1 MKKAAKFF
9 RIVGGLLMLSEIAY
23 LFLPVI
29 KASQENYPTKYYS
42 QIKFLKDVI
51 KGYVSGAKEIKVSQA
66 DFIAVLLFIA
76 LPVVLSVIFGIVCL
90 ATGACQRICG
100 IASIVSGGLNI
111 AFYFNAVSMGK
122 IYKKQYQTIS
132 KQPLLNVILVAAVL
146 LILFGVML
154 IISKASKQKA
164 DSENVSSMSEPFYG
178 DTVGEAM
185 GNSQINGIDAGGNAE
200 MAANMQM
207 PANGEMPT
215 DANAEMQANQEMPA
229 NAEIQ
234 ANANMQANAS
244 MSANAD
250 IPINANP
257 DSEVTVA
264 EYFESEQTQEENAGE
279 PRGVMVGL
287 SGMYKGAEIP
297 FKSGESIKF
306 GRDTSN
312 DMVFTDAP
320 RVSRHHCVITWDGE
334 NKVYQIIDNSSN
346 GCYINGMEE
355 CIPQNIP
362 LQLEIGTIIDIGDEN
377 NRFRLE

>member
-42 QIKFLKDVI
+42 QIKILKDVI
-51 KGYVSGAKEIKVSQA
+51 KGYVSGAKEIKVLQA
-66 DFIAVLLFIA
+66 DFIACLLFIA

-146 LILFGVML
+146 LMLFGVML

-164 DSENVSSMSEPFYG
+164 DSENVSPMSEPFYG
-178 DTVGEAM
+178 DTAGEAM

-200 MAANMQM
+200 MAVDMEMQANAGMS
-207 PANGEMPT
+207 ANADIPVN
-215 DANAEMQANQEMPA
+215 ANAEMQANQEMPV
-229 NAEIQ
+229 NAE
-234 ANANMQANAS
+234 MQVNS
-244 MSANAD
+244 DMQTNQDLSANQ
-250 IPINANP
+250 
-257 DSEVTVA
+257 DSEVTEA
-264 EYFESEQTQEENAGE
+264 EYFEPEQTQEETVGE

>member
-51 KGYVSGAKEIKVSQA
+51 KGYVSGAKEIKVLQA
-66 DFIAVLLFIA
+66 DFIACLLFIA

-146 LILFGVML
+146 LMLFGVML

-164 DSENVSSMSEPFYG
+164 DSENVSPMSEPFYG
-178 DTVGEAM
+178 DTAGEAM

-207 PANGEMPT
+207 SANGEMPT
-215 DANAEMQANQEMPA
+215 EANAEMQANQEMPV
-229 NAEIQ
+229 NAE
-234 ANANMQANAS
+234 MQVNS
-244 MSANAD
+244 DMQSNQDLSANQ
-250 IPINANP
+250 
-257 DSEVTVA
+257 DSEVTEA
-264 EYFESEQTQEENAGE
+264 EYFEPEQTQEETVGE

-362 LQLEIGTIIDIGDEN
+362 LRLEIGTIIDIGDEN

>member
-66 DFIAVLLFIA
+66 DFIACLLFIA

-146 LILFGVML
+146 LMLFGVML

-164 DSENVSSMSEPFYG
+164 DSENVSPMSEPFYG
-178 DTVGEAM
+178 DTAGEAM

-215 DANAEMQANQEMPA
+215 DANAEMQANQEMPV
-229 NAEIQ
+229 NAE
-234 ANANMQANAS
+234 MQVNS
-244 MSANAD
+244 DMQTNQDLSANQ
-250 IPINANP
+250 
-257 DSEVTVA
+257 DSEVTEA
-264 EYFESEQTQEENAGE
+264 EYFEPGQTQEKTVSE

-297 FKSGESIKF
+297 FKNGESIKF

-377 NRFRLE
+377 NCFRLE

>member
-23 LFLPVI
+23 LFLPMI
-29 KASQENYPTKYYS
+29 KASQKNYPTKYYS

-51 KGYVSGAKEIKVSQA
+51 GWYVSGAKEIKVSQA
-66 DFIAVLLFIA
+66 DLIAVLLFIA

-164 DSENVSSMSEPFYG
+164 DSEDVSAMSKQFYG
-178 DTVGEAM
+178 DTAGED
-185 GNSQINGIDAGGNAE
+185 IRNGQMNGSGADTNAE
-200 MAANMQM
+200 VAADM
-207 PANGEMPT
+207 
-215 DANAEMQANQEMPA
+215 EMQANA
-229 NAEIQ
+229 G
-234 ANANMQANAS
+234 

-250 IPINANP
+250 
-257 DSEVTVA
+257 SEVTEA
-264 EYFESEQTQEENAGE
+264 EYFEPGQTQEKTVSE

>member
-66 DFIAVLLFIA
+66 DFIACLLFIA

-146 LILFGVML
+146 LMLFGVML

-164 DSENVSSMSEPFYG
+164 DSENVSPMSEPFYG
-178 DTVGEAM
+178 DMAGEAM

-215 DANAEMQANQEMPA
+215 DANAEMQANQEMPV
-229 NAEIQ
+229 NAE
-234 ANANMQANAS
+234 MQVNLD
-244 MSANAD
+244 MQTNQDLSANQ
-250 IPINANP
+250 
-257 DSEVTVA
+257 DSEVTEA
-264 EYFESEQTQEENAGE
+264 EYFEPEQTQEETVGE

>member
-42 QIKFLKDVI
+42 QIKILKDVI

-66 DFIAVLLFIA
+66 DFIACLLFIA

-146 LILFGVML
+146 LMLFGVML

-164 DSENVSSMSEPFYG
+164 DSENVSPMSEQFYG
-178 DTVGEAM
+178 DTAGEAM

-215 DANAEMQANQEMPA
+215 DANAEMQANQEMPV
-229 NAEIQ
+229 NAE
-234 ANANMQANAS
+234 MQVNS
-244 MSANAD
+244 DMQTNQDLSANQ
-250 IPINANP
+250 
-257 DSEVTVA
+257 DSEVTEA
-264 EYFESEQTQEENAGE
+264 EYFEPEQTQEETVGE